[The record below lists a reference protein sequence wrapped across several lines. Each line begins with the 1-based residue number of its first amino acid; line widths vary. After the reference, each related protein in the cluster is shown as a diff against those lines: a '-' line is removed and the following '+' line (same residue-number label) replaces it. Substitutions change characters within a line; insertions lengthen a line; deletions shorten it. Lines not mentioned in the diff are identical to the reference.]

1 MIDSNN
7 LLNSANK
14 LFLKKHFADAVL
26 IYEKILHREPKNLDA
41 INNKGY
47 ALSKL
52 KKYHDAIRTY
62 DLGLKNNP
70 QEKTLIINKI
80 SALRKMN
87 MLDEALHNCNNM
99 LKNSDELIVKYHKL
113 RILFALKKY
122 QESLQICDE
131 ILYLYPNNPDV
142 LFDKALNLALLGKN
156 EDSIKSLNSAIVI
169 SKKFRIKAK
178 NNKSFHALQK
188 EPNFLKLVG

>member
-14 LFLKKHFADAVL
+14 LFLKKRFTDAVL

-70 QEKTLIINKI
+70 QEKTLVINKI

-87 MLDEALHNCNNM
+87 INKVSVFTPYSKNLNNEVV
-99 LKNSDELIVKYHKL
+99 DY
-113 RILFALKKY
+113 FKK
-122 QESLQICDE
+122 Q
-131 ILYLYPNNPDV
+131 
-142 LFDKALNLALLGKN
+142 N
-156 EDSIKSLNSAIVI
+156 EYA
-169 SKKFRIKAK
+169 
-178 NNKSFHALQK
+178 
-188 EPNFLKLVG
+188 E